1 MIKFVTVFMVK
12 LMFKRPLL
20 QTLCLT
26 SPGLISPRLVILYAL
41 ASLPLLLSSLPLT
54 ASEMTARQVMERAD
68 TVADGQTRVA
78 DYTMVLIDRRDR
90 QRSRELTIYA
100 KDFDADTRTNT
111 STLSVFESPAD
122 IAGTAYLN
130 HDWQDPDRDDD
141 SWLYLPAMQRV
152 RRIASSDT
160 SDSFMGS
167 DFTYADINGIEINWF
182 DYRFISESEEVDGY
196 DCWVIEATPREQM
209 KAKAEDA
216 TGYSR
221 LQVWIR
227 KDNFIQARAQAWE
240 LRGNRIKYFTAS
252 DIRQVQGIWTTH
264 RQQAITTRN
273 GRQEHASVLQLNN
286 IEYNTPVADDYF
298 SPDSLQR
305 GVN

>member
-1 MIKFVTVFMVK
+1 MVN
-12 LMFKRPLL
+12 LRLRLPVPAIAALICLL
-20 QTLCLT
+20 PAVAT
-26 SPGLISPRLVILYAL
+26 S
-41 ASLPLLLSSLPLT
+41 
-54 ASEMTARQVMERAD
+54 ASELSARQVMDQVDA
-68 TVADGQTRVA
+68 VADGETRVA
-78 DYTMVLIDRRDR
+78 EFTMVLIDRRDR
-90 QRSRELTIYA
+90 QRSRELTIYS
-100 KDFDADTRTNT
+100 KDFDADTH
-111 STLSVFESPAD
+111 TLSVFESPAD
-122 IAGTAYLN
+122 ISGTAYLN

-167 DFTYADINGIEINWF
+167 DFTYADINGIEVDWF
-182 DYRFISESEEVDGY
+182 NYRFVNESEEVDGQE
-196 DCWVIEATPREQM
+196 CWVIEATPKPELKQ
-209 KAKAEDA
+209 KAEDG

-221 LQVWIR
+221 LQMWIR
-227 KDNFIQARAQAWE
+227 KDNFVQVQAQAWE

-273 GRQEHASVLQLNN
+273 GRQEHASVLQLNS

-298 SPDSLQR
+298 APESLQR